1 MRLVFLGNVMMEDVV
16 ELLREKLPLRDVEYD
31 WYECETDASIKE
43 VIRACQETLEHMD
56 VEVYNGNADMRLI
69 YRGGIER
76 SEWTYT
82 YDGADEI

>member
-1 MRLVFLGNVMMEDVV
+1 MMEEVV

-31 WYECETDASIKE
+31 WYECETDASVKD

-56 VEVYNGNADMRLI
+56 VEVYHGDADMRLI
-69 YRGGIER
+69 YRGGGER
-76 SEWTYT
+76 ECWVHT